1 MYEAGSRHP
10 GSQCEQTITQ
20 RGGLRRISPGSDADL
35 AKRKAAESAAL
46 KLGWNKLEERVGE
59 SCSLI
64 SIKIAVSGRRGYCCH
79 PINDH
84 GYTLRQLFGE
94 LILGDARHLRQCLDN
109 IGAKRLTKLTR

>member
-1 MYEAGSRHP
+1 MYEAGSRYP

-64 SIKIAVSGRRGYCCH
+64 SIKIG
-79 PINDH
+79 
-84 GYTLRQLFGE
+84 
-94 LILGDARHLRQCLDN
+94 QCPDDGLPHWLLPFHHF
-109 IGAKRLTKLTR
+109 R